1 MKKYDFDTP
10 ADRRHENSL
19 KWDVKENE
27 LPMWVA
33 DMDFPAAPEIA
44 AAVRR
49 RAEKGVFGYTVVPEN
64 WYSAYAD
71 WWSRRHGWKVE
82 KEALCFCTGVVP
94 AVTSA
99 VKRLTEIG
107 DKVVLQTPV
116 YDIFF
121 HSVENTGRIVS
132 ESPLVYG
139 GGEYRVDFED
149 LEEKL
154 ADPRASLMI
163 LCNPHNPVGKIWSIE
178 ELAKIGE
185 LCEKHGVIVLSDE
198 IHCDLVLPGKRYTPF
213 ASVSGTCAKNSVIC
227 LAASKAFNLA
237 GLQSAAVAVTEENLR
252 CKIVRGLNADEVA
265 EPNCFAAE
273 SAAAAFTYGEA
284 WLCELNA
291 YLAENKKF
299 AVDFINKHTP
309 ARAVLSEATYL
320 VWIDCGA
327 FVNDSEDFAAFLRR
341 ETGLILSAGAQY
353 RGNGKRFVRLN
364 AACPKSVLADGL
376 ERFARGAAAYA
387 AKRGG

>member
-71 WWSRRHGWKVE
+71 WWSRRHGWKLE

-139 GGEYRVDFED
+139 GGEYRV
-149 LEEKL
+149 
-154 ADPRASLMI
+154 
-163 LCNPHNPVGKIWSIE
+163 
-178 ELAKIGE
+178 
-185 LCEKHGVIVLSDE
+185 GVIDRDVGPANVLHAVVDGKDVLLSANRE
-198 IHCDLVLPGKRYTPF
+198 I
-213 ASVSGTCAKNSVIC
+213 N
-227 LAASKAFNLA
+227 
-237 GLQSAAVAVTEENLR
+237 
-252 CKIVRGLNADEVA
+252 EVA
-265 EPNCFAAE
+265 YYE
-273 SAAAAFTYGEA
+273 
-284 WLCELNA
+284 
-291 YLAENKKF
+291 
-299 AVDFINKHTP
+299 
-309 ARAVLSEATYL
+309 LSE
-320 VWIDCGA
+320 
-327 FVNDSEDFAAFLRR
+327 R
-341 ETGLILSAGAQY
+341 
-353 RGNGKRFVRLN
+353 
-364 AACPKSVLADGL
+364 
-376 ERFARGAAAYA
+376 
-387 AKRGG
+387 